1 LKFLFN
7 FFFSNSYEQQHRN
20 DSILWSDEEDN
31 EHNQSFLPIG
41 LPPTQH
47 RLIIPV
53 TVSPPPPIHIEE
65 ISTNR
70 EQQDDIDVVHIRPL
84 NNLSAFN
91 FDCQQMNE
99 ERLNE
104 TLSPKPLLTRRN
116 IFSTKPITD
125 NRHQQIALSSEDQNK
140 KSSLSTVTIERQS
153 LSSSPSSSSS
163 SSRSR
168 SRSPPQPI
176 QSSTSDTSVIDTNW
190 IEQQR
195 LHDTNTYT
203 VLPSTHYDRSITR
216 QVNLFICQNIKF

>member
-1 LKFLFN
+1 
-7 FFFSNSYEQQHRN
+7 
-20 DSILWSDEEDN
+20 
-31 EHNQSFLPIG
+31 
-41 LPPTQH
+41 
-47 RLIIPV
+47 
-53 TVSPPPPIHIEE
+53 
-65 ISTNR
+65 
-70 EQQDDIDVVHIRPL
+70 
-84 NNLSAFN
+84 
-91 FDCQQMNE
+91 MNE

-153 LSSSPSSSSS
+153 LSSSPASSASSS
-163 SSRSR
+163 SR